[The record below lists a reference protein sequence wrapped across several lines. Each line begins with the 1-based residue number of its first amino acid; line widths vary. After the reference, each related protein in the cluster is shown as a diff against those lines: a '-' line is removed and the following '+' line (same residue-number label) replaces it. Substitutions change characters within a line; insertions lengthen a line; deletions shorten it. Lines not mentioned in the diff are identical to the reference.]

1 MKRVQQAK
9 FRTRLALSLLLAAF
23 AAAGCSVEYL
33 GAGMVGRFGKYDY
46 SPSVIQTGNVKQFWW
61 CGFARNPTNSSQETD
76 AILYESIDSVTG
88 TSKGPLT
95 VLAETAGSWD
105 SVYACNPKVIGGSFN
120 NPLGD
125 GASFQYAMYYVG
137 TADPTSYGSN
147 ANIGVAFSND
157 GIHWRKYP
165 HPVIRASSNIGYGV
179 GQPALYNVDHRSGI
193 RMFYEDSNPN
203 VHHVAAISTDGVHFT
218 VQGTLTTQGL
228 DPDCP
233 DPSWGDMA
241 YDPTTA
247 YWYAVFNRQLRD
259 PATTGGVTE
268 RGQLGVELYRIP
280 DSSLLTGAT
289 PWQQLT
295 TIDTVRTGFE
305 SNFIAAFV
313 RDMYGNL
320 NIGAYPTIQMY
331 LSVSNPQPAWNA
343 TPAEV
348 GNSALINQWDI
359 GPVQW
364 TPNNPLLPLY
374 QYFNGSEYLATTGWV
389 TEVGNFQQMLMLGHL
404 YESPQNGAN
413 VALYGCKS
421 GSTNYFI
428 SLDIACDGKLILG
441 TEGYGYPR
449 PIAGLKLVPLYRC
462 SNGQDYFVSQDPKCG
477 GKTTD
482 ELLGYIT
489 P

>member
-1 MKRVQQAK
+1 MKSVRRTK
-9 FRTRLALSLLLAAF
+9 FRTRIALSLLWATF
-23 AAAGCSVEYL
+23 AASGCSVEYL
-33 GAGMVGRFGKYDY
+33 GAGMIGRISKYDY
-46 SPSVIQTGNVKQFWW
+46 SPSVIETGNVKQFWW
-61 CGFARNPTNSSQETD
+61 CGLARNPSNASQETD
-76 AILYESIDSVTG
+76 AILYESVDASTG
-88 TSKGPLT
+88 AHKGPLT

-105 SVYACNPKVIGGSFN
+105 SKYTCNPKVIRGSFN

-137 TADPTSYGSN
+137 TADGNTN
-147 ANIGVAFSND
+147 NIGVAFSND

-165 HPVIRASSNIGYGV
+165 QPVIRATSDTGYGV
-179 GQPALYNVDHRSGI
+179 GQPALYNVDHKAGI

-218 VQGTLTTQGL
+218 VQGTLTMLGL

-259 PATTGGVTE
+259 PATTGGVAE
-268 RGQLGVELYRIP
+268 RGQLGVELYKIP
-280 DSSLLTGAT
+280 DNSLLTGAT

-313 RDMYGNL
+313 RDSYGNL
-320 NIGAYPTIQMY
+320 NVGVYPTIQMY
-331 LSVSNPQPAWNA
+331 LSVSNPQPSLNA
-343 TPAEV
+343 TPTEA
-348 GNSALINQWDI
+348 GNSALTNQWDI
-359 GPVQW
+359 GPAEW
-364 TPNNPLLPLY
+364 MPNHPLLPLY
-374 QYFNGSEYLATTGWV
+374 QYFNGTVYEATTGWV
-389 TEVGNFQQMLMLGHL
+389 SGSANFRQAQTLMLGHL
-404 YESPQNGAN
+404 YESPQNGAT
-413 VALYGCKS
+413 VAFYGCKS

-428 SLDIACDGKLILG
+428 SLDSACEGQRVLG
-441 TEGYGYPR
+441 TEGFGYSQPV
-449 PIAGLKLVPLYRC
+449 AGLKLIALYRC
-462 SNGQDYFVSQDPKCG
+462 SDGQGSFMSQKSACQGEKNDG
-477 GKTTD
+477 F
-482 ELLGYIT
+482 LGYIA